1 MHNHDHHD
9 ELIKQKRLNIKTRR
23 EKGVQHGVHMEQKRK
38 VKKKYEAW
46 CSLCPCY
53 FSLCNMKHMM
63 GSIDITMIATMKI

>member
-38 VKKKYEAW
+38 VKKRYEA
-46 CSLCPCY
+46 
-53 FSLCNMKHMM
+53 
-63 GSIDITMIATMKI
+63 